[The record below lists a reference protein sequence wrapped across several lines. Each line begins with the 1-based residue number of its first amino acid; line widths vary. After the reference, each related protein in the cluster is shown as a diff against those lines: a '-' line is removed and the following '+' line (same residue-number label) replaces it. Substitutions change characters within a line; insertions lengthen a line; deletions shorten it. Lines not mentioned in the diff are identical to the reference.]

1 MNLPSLQQQKC
12 QQTFCVLNVPD
23 MISLWQSADS
33 LCIWGGAVENAR
45 LQVFVA
51 FDK

>member
-23 MISLWQSADS
+23 MISLWQSARQFGHMG
-33 LCIWGGAVENAR
+33 WAVENAR